1 MWPPCNANQLT
12 CSDPYAVCVCPWPP
26 LHSNANPLVCLT
38 FQWCS
43 GHLNSILCRCSKQW
57 GPCQGESQQQQR
69 RQNKRWRA
77 HLASNKNLFRKTWNT
92 SVASS
97 SPTFPSLAPASLTPR
112 GEGVSDLRPG
122 WDAVSMQTA
131 HQGEWQVLGREHEI
145 HFGVWRWKDAYR
157 VFQLDFFSW
166 LELPGYDQQEALKQL
181 LLFVDVKS
189 PWVNKI
195 TAGMMSYFLLYTTS
209 RWIKSLAFCVGG
221 GDIFF

>member
-1 MWPPCNANQLT
+1 MCPPCNANQLT
-12 CSDPYAVCVCPWPP
+12 CSDPYAACVCPWPP

-131 HQGEWQVLGREHEI
+131 Q
-145 HFGVWRWKDAYR
+145 
-157 VFQLDFFSW
+157 
-166 LELPGYDQQEALKQL
+166 
-181 LLFVDVKS
+181 
-189 PWVNKI
+189 
-195 TAGMMSYFLLYTTS
+195 S
-209 RWIKSLAFCVGG
+209 RWVTSVGAGTWDSLWCLEVKRC
-221 GDIFF
+221 IPSLSTWFFFLVRTARLWSTRSFEAVASVRRRQKPMSQQNNCWNDVLLSTLHHIPLD